1 MDLGLNGAK
10 AVISGGTQGIG
21 LAVAKELMA
30 EGVSVS
36 IAARRQEGVDAAL
49 EELRGLMELLESD
62 DITVDTLTQ
71 AIRRAAVLLKHCQ
84 LQLHATEDEVK
95 ALMEEL
101 GVQSNGTPYER
112 D

>member
-1 MDLGLNGAK
+1 MAK
-10 AVISGGTQGIG
+10 KQHPATDVPE
-21 LAVAKELMA
+21 K
-30 EGVSVS
+30 
-36 IAARRQEGVDAAL
+36 VDDAL

-84 LQLHATEDEVK
+84 SQLHATEDEVK

-101 GVQSNGTPYER
+101 GVQSNGTPSES